1 MLGNANIMLYI
12 LAFLYYKNLGDVVMS
27 FERKKI
33 VILGGGYAGLS
44 ALVGLQKELGLS
56 EADITLINKN
66 EYHYEA
72 TWLHETAAGTINWE
86 DGVYPINKVV
96 DNMKTNFVVA
106 EVTKIDKDSQVV
118 ETTKG
123 NVEYDILIVALG
135 FESETFG
142 IEGMAEHAESITS
155 PQTALKA
162 RALVEKNFNNYL
174 ESKDKNDLAIVV
186 GGAGFT
192 GIEYLGELVDS
203 LPILC
208 DNLDINYDDVS
219 ITCVEA
225 MPSML
230 PMFSEDLS
238 GYAKKYLESK
248 GVKFLLGTPIVAAN
262 EEGFVVKI
270 NDKEETVKAN
280 NRIWTAGVRGN
291 KLMEENFDGVMR
303 GRIIVKDDLTIEGY
317 DNVYAIGDV
326 SAVMNGTGENARPYP
341 TTAQIA
347 MQLGE
352 HTAKIISAKLRGKKV
367 EPFVYDD
374 KGTVCSLGAK
384 NGIGVVY
391 GKEIKGKSAAFM
403 KKVIDTRAVAKIGGP
418 VLGFTKGKFL

>member
-1 MLGNANIMLYI
+1 
-12 LAFLYYKNLGDVVMS
+12 MS

-44 ALVGLQKELGLS
+44 TLVGLQKELGLS

-66 EYHYEA
+66 EYHYES

-86 DGVYPINKVV
+86 DGVYPIQKVV

-106 EVTKIDKDSQVV
+106 EVTNVDKDKQVV

-123 NVEYDILIVALG
+123 NVEYDILVVALG

-142 IEGMAEHAESITS
+142 IDGMADYAESITN

-174 ESKDKNDLAIVV
+174 ESGDKNDLAIVV

-192 GIEYLGELVDS
+192 GIEYLGELVES
-203 LPILC
+203 VPVLC
-208 DNLDINYDDVS
+208 ENLGIDYNDVS

-230 PMFSEDLS
+230 PMFSEELS
-238 GYAKKYLESK
+238 TYAKKFLEDR

-262 EEGFVVKI
+262 EEGFVVKVD
-270 NDKEETVKAN
+270 DKEETIKAN
-280 NRIWTAGVRGN
+280 NRIWTAGVRGSS
-291 KLMEENFDGVMR
+291 LMEENFDGVKR
-303 GRIIVKDDLTIEGY
+303 GRIIVNEDLTIDGY
-317 DNVYAIGDV
+317 DNIYAIGDV
-326 SAVMNGTGENARPYP
+326 SAVMNGTGEDARPYP

-352 HTAKIISAKLRGKKV
+352 HTADTIASKLRGNKV
-367 EPFVYDD
+367 NPFVYDD
-374 KGTVCSLGAK
+374 KGTVCSLGSK
-384 NGIGVVY
+384 DGIGVVY

-403 KKVIDTRAVAKIGGP
+403 KKVIDTRAVLKIGGLA
-418 VLGFTKGKFL
+418 LGVTKGKFL

>member
-1 MLGNANIMLYI
+1 
-12 LAFLYYKNLGDVVMS
+12 MS

-44 ALVGLQKELGLS
+44 TLVGLQKELGLS

-66 EYHYEA
+66 EYHYES
-72 TWLHETAAGTINWE
+72 TWLHQTAAGTINWE
-86 DGVYPINKVV
+86 DGVYPIQKVV

-106 EVTKIDKDSQVV
+106 EVTNVDKDKQVV

-123 NVEYDILIVALG
+123 NVEYDILVVALG

-142 IEGMAEHAESITS
+142 IDGMADYAESITN

-174 ESKDKNDLAIVV
+174 ESGDKNDLAIVV

-192 GIEYLGELVDS
+192 GIEYLGELVES
-203 LPILC
+203 VPVLC
-208 DNLDINYDDVS
+208 ENLGIDYNDVS

-230 PMFSEDLS
+230 PMFSEELS
-238 GYAKKYLESK
+238 TYAKKFLEDR

-262 EEGFVVKI
+262 EEGFVVKVD
-270 NDKEETVKAN
+270 DKEETIKAN
-280 NRIWTAGVRGN
+280 NRIWTAGVRGSS
-291 KLMEENFDGVMR
+291 LMEENFDGVKR
-303 GRIIVKDDLTIEGY
+303 GRIIVNEDLTIDGY
-317 DNVYAIGDV
+317 DNIYAIGDV
-326 SAVMNGTGENARPYP
+326 SAVMNGTGEDARPYP

-352 HTAKIISAKLRGKKV
+352 HTADTIASKLRGNKV
-367 EPFVYDD
+367 NPFVYDD
-374 KGTVCSLGAK
+374 KGTVCSLGSK
-384 NGIGVVY
+384 DGIGVVY

>member
-1 MLGNANIMLYI
+1 
-12 LAFLYYKNLGDVVMS
+12 MS

-44 ALVGLQKELGLS
+44 TLVGLQKELGLS

-66 EYHYEA
+66 EYHYES

-86 DGVYPINKVV
+86 DGVYPIQKVV

-106 EVTKIDKDSQVV
+106 EVTNVDKDKQVV

-123 NVEYDILIVALG
+123 NVEYDILVVALG

-142 IEGMAEHAESITS
+142 IDGMADYAESITN

-174 ESKDKNDLAIVV
+174 ESGDKNDLAIVV

-192 GIEYLGELVDS
+192 GIEYLGELVES
-203 LPILC
+203 VPVLC
-208 DNLDINYDDVS
+208 ENLGIDYNDVS

-230 PMFSEDLS
+230 PMFSEELS
-238 GYAKKYLESK
+238 GYAKKFLEDR

-262 EEGFVVKI
+262 EEGFVVKVD
-270 NDKEETVKAN
+270 DKEETIKAN
-280 NRIWTAGVRGN
+280 NRIWTAGVRGSS
-291 KLMEENFDGVMR
+291 LMEENFDGVKR
-303 GRIIVKDDLTIEGY
+303 GRIIVNEDLTIDGY
-317 DNVYAIGDV
+317 DNIYAIGDV
-326 SAVMNGTGENARPYP
+326 SAVMNGTGEDARPYP

-352 HTAKIISAKLRGKKV
+352 HTADTIASKLRGNKV
-367 EPFVYDD
+367 NPFVYDD
-374 KGTVCSLGAK
+374 KGTVCSLGSK
-384 NGIGVVY
+384 DGIGVVY

>member
-1 MLGNANIMLYI
+1 
-12 LAFLYYKNLGDVVMS
+12 MS

-44 ALVGLQKELGLS
+44 TLVGLQKELGLS

-66 EYHYEA
+66 EYHYES

-86 DGVYPINKVV
+86 DGVYPIQKVV

-106 EVTKIDKDSQVV
+106 EVTNVDKDKQVV

-123 NVEYDILIVALG
+123 NVEYDILVVALG

-142 IEGMAEHAESITS
+142 IDGMADYAESITN

-174 ESKDKNDLAIVV
+174 ESGDKNDLAIVV

-192 GIEYLGELVDS
+192 GIEYLGELVES
-203 LPILC
+203 VPVLC
-208 DNLDINYDDVS
+208 ENLGIDYNDVS

-230 PMFSEDLS
+230 PMFSEELS
-238 GYAKKYLESK
+238 TYAKKFLEDR

-262 EEGFVVKI
+262 EEGFVVKVD
-270 NDKEETVKAN
+270 DKEETIKAN
-280 NRIWTAGVRGN
+280 NRIWTAGVRGSS
-291 KLMEENFDGVMR
+291 LMEENFDGVKR
-303 GRIIVKDDLTIEGY
+303 GRIIVNEDLTIDGY
-317 DNVYAIGDV
+317 DNIYAIGDV
-326 SAVMNGTGENARPYP
+326 SAVMNGTGEDARPYP

-352 HTAKIISAKLRGKKV
+352 HTADTIASKLRGNKV
-367 EPFVYDD
+367 NPFVYDD
-374 KGTVCSLGAK
+374 KGTVCSLGSK
-384 NGIGVVY
+384 DGIGVVY

>member
-1 MLGNANIMLYI
+1 
-12 LAFLYYKNLGDVVMS
+12 MS

-44 ALVGLQKELGLS
+44 TLVGLQKELGLS

-66 EYHYEA
+66 EYHYES

-86 DGVYPINKVV
+86 DGVYPIQKVV

-106 EVTKIDKDSQVV
+106 EVTNVDKDKQVV

-123 NVEYDILIVALG
+123 NVEYDILVVALG

-142 IEGMAEHAESITS
+142 IDGMADYAESITN

-174 ESKDKNDLAIVV
+174 ESGDKNDLAIVV

-192 GIEYLGELVDS
+192 GIEYLGELVES
-203 LPILC
+203 VPVLC
-208 DNLDINYDDVS
+208 ENLGIDYNDVS

-230 PMFSEDLS
+230 PMFSEELS
-238 GYAKKYLESK
+238 GYAKKFLEDR

-262 EEGFVVKI
+262 EEGFVVKVD
-270 NDKEETVKAN
+270 DKEETIKAN
-280 NRIWTAGVRGN
+280 NRIWTAGVRGSS
-291 KLMEENFDGVMR
+291 LMEENFDGVKR
-303 GRIIVKDDLTIEGY
+303 GRIIVNEDLTIDGY
-317 DNVYAIGDV
+317 DNIYAIGDV
-326 SAVMNGTGENARPYP
+326 SAVMNGTGSDARPYP

-352 HTAKIISAKLRGKKV
+352 HTADTIASKLRGKKV
-367 EPFVYDD
+367 NPFVYDD
-374 KGTVCSLGAK
+374 KGTVCSLGSK
-384 NGIGVVY
+384 DGIGVVY

>member
-1 MLGNANIMLYI
+1 
-12 LAFLYYKNLGDVVMS
+12 MS

-44 ALVGLQKELGLS
+44 TLVGLQKELGLS

-66 EYHYEA
+66 EYHYES

-86 DGVYPINKVV
+86 DGVYPIQKVV

-106 EVTKIDKDSQVV
+106 EVTNVDKDKQVV

-123 NVEYDILIVALG
+123 NVEYDILVVALG

-142 IEGMAEHAESITS
+142 IDGMADYAESITN

-174 ESKDKNDLAIVV
+174 ESGDKNDLAIVV

-192 GIEYLGELVDS
+192 GIEYLGELVES
-203 LPILC
+203 VPVLC
-208 DNLDINYDDVS
+208 ENLGIDYNDVS

-230 PMFSEDLS
+230 PMFSEELS
-238 GYAKKYLESK
+238 GYAKKYLEDR

-262 EEGFVVKI
+262 EE
-270 NDKEETVKAN
+270 
-280 NRIWTAGVRGN
+280 
-291 KLMEENFDGVMR
+291 
-303 GRIIVKDDLTIEGY
+303 
-317 DNVYAIGDV
+317 
-326 SAVMNGTGENARPYP
+326 
-341 TTAQIA
+341 
-347 MQLGE
+347 
-352 HTAKIISAKLRGKKV
+352 
-367 EPFVYDD
+367 
-374 KGTVCSLGAK
+374 
-384 NGIGVVY
+384 
-391 GKEIKGKSAAFM
+391 
-403 KKVIDTRAVAKIGGP
+403 
-418 VLGFTKGKFL
+418 